1 MSSSQP
7 VLVLL
12 DSRRHD
18 RAGFESGE
26 PSLDR
31 YLREQAVQH
40 HRDGISTTH
49 VLVAH
54 EGANEV
60 LGFYS
65 LSAAQVRLTDLQDAD
80 RKRLP
85 RYPVPAIR
93 MARLAVARE
102 QQGRGYGELLVAYA
116 VDRCLGLR
124 AELGLRLLLVDA
136 LHEKA
141 AAFYARYGFRNTTE
155 GALTLYLPLGTR

>member
-1 MSSSQP
+1 M
-7 VLVLL
+7 
-12 DSRRHD
+12 
-18 RAGFESGE
+18 
-26 PSLDR
+26 
-31 YLREQAVQH
+31 QH

-54 EGANEV
+54 AAAAEV

-65 LSAAQVRLTDLQDAD
+65 LAAAQVRLAELQDAD

-93 MARLAVARE
+93 MARLAVALT
-102 QQGRGYGELLVAYA
+102 QQGQGHGELLVAHA

-124 AELGLRLLLVDA
+124 AELGVRLLIVDA
-136 LHEKA
+136 LHEAA
-141 AAFYARYGFRNTTE
+141 AAFYGRYGFRPTTDA
-155 GALTLYLPLGTR
+155 ALTLYLPLGSR

>member
-1 MSSSQP
+1 MSSAQP

-12 DSRRHD
+12 DPRQHD

-31 YLREQAVQH
+31 YLREQAAQH
-40 HRDGISTTH
+40 HRDGVSTTH
-49 VLVAH
+49 VLVPH
-54 EGANEV
+54 EGSGEV

-65 LSAAQVRLTDLQDAD
+65 LSAAQVRLTDLHDAD
-80 RKRLP
+80 RRRLP

-93 MARLAVARE
+93 MARLAVART

-124 AELGLRLLLVDA
+124 SEVGVRILLVDA

-141 AAFYARYGFRNTTE
+141 ATFYARYGFRSTTE
-155 GALTLYLPLGTR
+155 NALTLYLSLGSR